1 MDDPL
6 FLADKMANL
15 GVLYLSTIQTPESKA
30 LLENTTSALL
40 AALAPQDGP
49 APRCLYQLYYEQQS
63 SNTSTLSGEGRILD
77 FPTLPVSLT
86 FDDATLDP
94 VREVWRRAMGEA
106 AEEDDVQYMVFAD
119 REGMDNDDEYE

>member
-1 MDDPL
+1 M
-6 FLADKMANL
+6 ADICNL
-15 GVLYLSTIQTPESKA
+15 GVLYLSTIQTPDSKA
-30 LLENTTSALL
+30 FLEHTTSSLL

-63 SNTSTLSGEGRILD
+63 SNTNALSGQGRILD

-86 FDDATLDP
+86 FDDDTLNP
-94 VREVWRRAMGEA
+94 VQEAWRTAMGEA
-106 AEEDDVQYMVFAD
+106 AQEDGVQYMVFAD